1 VRRSRLLALTTTAA
15 LTLGFAPVP
24 LDQATAPLA
33 DVPVVGVEVPL
44 VSSGVELL
52 LNIPAVPA
60 ISATFDPNREYL
72 YQSTLRGIDVYD
84 VSVPERPRLVGSE
97 PMTFFQNEAVSMGV
111 ANSREDGTT
120 FVTVG
125 LDLYGAGIME
135 SGPDAQVSGS
145 HIYIVDV
152 TDPTNP
158 TLRSEGSASTST
170 HTVTCVDEACNYAYT
185 AGNASR
191 FSILDL
197 TDLDEPEELTTVE
210 SAFGGHDWDQD
221 GAGVMWQVG
230 WNGAA
235 AWDVSDP
242 TDPQLLNTTDEFGT
256 DPDWNNFILH
266 NSIRPNATVFGEEDA
281 ATQPGPSGTRG
292 RPEHAGAGRPDH
304 ARSTVPSV
312 DPDRELPEFHVDRGN
327 VLLATEEDYIDPTC
341 DDEGNFE
348 TWGVDTLDPEE
359 VEAETGSLGEV
370 DGGTVTPLG
379 QWNTELFDTGIDTP
393 AGAFCSAHYFDYHQG
408 GIVAQGFY
416 QQGLRL
422 LDVDDPTDIRQVG
435 YWVPQASEVWSAYWV
450 PERDEDGEVV
460 RTATGDV
467 AKTDI
472 VYTSDL
478 VRGIDVLRVTGT
490 DEPTEQ
496 RETVSAPIFEHWLQP
511 DATTAARAQ
520 GSAFGFA
527 CPLPSLDVPATPP
540 AGLPGTDDLAATS
553 RDTLDGIG
561 GAIGGTG

>member
-1 VRRSRLLALTTTAA
+1 MRRSRLLALTTAAA

-24 LDQATAPLA
+24 LGQATAPIA
-33 DVPVVGVEVPL
+33 DVPVVGAEVPL

-52 LNIPAVPA
+52 LNIPAAPA
-60 ISATFDPNREYL
+60 ISATFDPQREYL

-97 PMTFFQNEAVSMGV
+97 PMSFFQNEAVSMGV
-111 ANSREDGTT
+111 AQSREDGTT

-145 HIYIVDV
+145 HVYIVDV

-170 HTVTCVDEACNYAYT
+170 HTVSCVDEACNYAYT
-185 AGNASR
+185 AGNASE
-191 FSILDL
+191 FSILNL
-197 TDLDEPEELTTVE
+197 RNLDDPHEEDTVE

-221 GAGVMWQVG
+221 SAGVMWQVG

-242 TDPQLLNTTDEFGT
+242 TDPRLLNTTDEFGT
-256 DPDWNNFILH
+256 DPNWNNFILH
-266 NSIRPNATVFGEEDA
+266 NSIRPNATTFGD
-281 ATQPGPSGTRG
+281 QQ
-292 RPEHAGAGRPDH
+292 HGRPDH
-304 ARSTVPSV
+304 ADARGRPGHAGGGKPDHAGSAVPSV
-312 DPDRELPEFHVDRGN
+312 NEDRELPEFHVDRGN

-341 DDEGNFE
+341 DTEGNFE
-348 TWGVDTLDPEE
+348 TWGVDTLDPDE
-359 VEAETGSLGEV
+359 VDEETGELGQV
-370 DGGTVTPLG
+370 DGGTITPLG
-379 QWNTELFDTGIDTP
+379 QWHTELFDTGIDTP
-393 AGAFCSAHYFDYHQG
+393 AGAFCSAHYFDYHQS

-422 LDVDDPTDIRQVG
+422 LDVDDPRDIRQVG

-450 PERDEDGEVV
+450 PERDEDGQVV

-478 VRGIDVLRVTGT
+478 VRGIDILRVADA
-490 DEPTEQ
+490 DEPAEQ
-496 RETVSAPIFEHWLQP
+496 RETVSAPIFEQWLQP

-527 CPLPSLDVPATPP
+527 CPLPSLSEPATSS
-540 AGLPGTDDLAATS
+540 ASLPGSAAPADRPS
-553 RDTLDGIG
+553 LSGRR
-561 GAIGGTG
+561 